1 MPIKPQPLI
10 RYHSQT
16 FILDDILS
24 VLADSVDIDFD
35 ISENIDVDYRYLLPL
50 IKIEQYAQ
58 NIYMPWGVQ
67 TVYELSATL
76 KRRTSA
82 KAVEHV
88 FTVRTA

>member
-16 FILDDILS
+16 FILD
-24 VLADSVDIDFD
+24 DIDFD

-58 NIYMPWGVQ
+58 NLYMPWGVQ